1 MPLSSELRRMLNFC
15 NTWHFCNK
23 STIFYHQEL
32 FTLKDLWEKIKN
44 HYIFEG
50 EDGSLTVHG
59 NFFIGKQK
67 RINERLT
74 KIFTQKV
81 RALYRSTP
89 TKQHVYLGYVF
100 QLLYCVNIQ
109 YNIICSNPLETTLD
123 DIDPLTVK
131 EFCALIGYDEGQSS
145 RIEKTY
151 SKIMFPCGDHKE
163 CFCASSA
170 PLCPG
175 ADAPF

>member
-1 MPLSSELRRMLNFC
+1 M
-15 NTWHFCNK
+15 
-23 STIFYHQEL
+23 
-32 FTLKDLWEKIKN
+32 
-44 HYIFEG
+44 
-50 EDGSLTVHG
+50 HG

-163 CFCASSA
+163 CFCAFVHLGCNTGDTRIVINPRIFYA
-170 PLCPG
+170 GTRHEEVQALGLFFKPKKPRKT
-175 ADAPF
+175 PKMFTEN